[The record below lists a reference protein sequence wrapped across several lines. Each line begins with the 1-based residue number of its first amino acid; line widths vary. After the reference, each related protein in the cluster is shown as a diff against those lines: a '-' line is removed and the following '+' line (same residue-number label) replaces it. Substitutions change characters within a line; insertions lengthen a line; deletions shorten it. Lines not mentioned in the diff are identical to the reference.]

1 MLLCGNKPN
10 CTFTKFWCIAIWFFH
25 SSSFSSYWVSGKHG
39 AIQSGKRFQV
49 YDKLCEQGI
58 KSKKPVTRYEI
69 QLKEFKNKI
78 DLESAFDAF
87 NAIPK
92 VRRYSCKKLKLKLK
106 KLDYYVLKQLGV
118 TALRSSLQTE
128 SEKRKLRRILEFA
141 EKGEFGERLIGA
153 TRRELRAIQELLF
166 NP

>member
-1 MLLCGNKPN
+1 M
-10 CTFTKFWCIAIWFFH
+10 A
-25 SSSFSSYWVSGKHG
+25 
-39 AIQSGKRFQV
+39 
-49 YDKLCEQGI
+49 
-58 KSKKPVTRYEI
+58 
-69 QLKEFKNKI
+69 KI
-78 DLESAFDAF
+78 TVPLH
-87 NAIPK
+87 
-92 VRRYSCKKLKLKLK
+92 
-106 KLDYYVLKQLGV
+106 GV